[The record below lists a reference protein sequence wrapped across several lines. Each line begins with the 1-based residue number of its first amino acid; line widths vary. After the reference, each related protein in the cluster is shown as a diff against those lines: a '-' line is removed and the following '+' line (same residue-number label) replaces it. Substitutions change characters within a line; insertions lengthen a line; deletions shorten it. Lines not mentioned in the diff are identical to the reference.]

1 MRVLAA
7 FETSA
12 RLTDEGVKC
21 DIEFAGEIIC
31 HVWVRPADVSLNADF
46 RREIAEGSMAMRA
59 GGLDNITEDRDQEL
73 YFGVYARTVIRRWEW
88 TDPED
93 QADPELVFN
102 EDNAIKLFTRAP
114 KFFEAIQQTARRWTN
129 YRLQFEDDAGGN
141 SSTSSITSSGSGT
154 AKRRGTSRTPTA
166 PAA

>member
-1 MRVLAA
+1 MRVYAA

-12 RLTDEGVKC
+12 RLIDEGVKC
-21 DIEFAGEIIC
+21 DIEFAGQIIA

-46 RREIAEGSMAMRA
+46 RREITEGSIAMRD

-73 YFGVYARTVIRRWEW
+73 FFRVYARSVIRRWEW

-93 QADPELVFN
+93 QADPELVFT
-102 EDNAIKLFTRAP
+102 EDNAAVLFKRLP
-114 KFFEAIQQTARRWTN
+114 KFFEAIQRTARHWTN
-129 YRLQFEDDAGGN
+129 YRIQFEEDASGN

-154 AKRRGTSRTPTA
+154 PKRRARSQTPTA
-166 PAA
+166 HAG